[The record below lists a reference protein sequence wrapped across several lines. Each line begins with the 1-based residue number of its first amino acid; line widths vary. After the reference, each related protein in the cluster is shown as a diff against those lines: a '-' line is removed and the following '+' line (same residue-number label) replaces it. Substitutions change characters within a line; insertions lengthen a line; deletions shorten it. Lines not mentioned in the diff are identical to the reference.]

1 MKAKSFSVRC
11 FVSSIIDS
19 YSLLIDAVM
28 QLLSSLTLSPN
39 DAQNIIQVVV
49 DSTDLQ
55 PPFAVDTQ
63 PPAPHPTLQTQN
75 MPSPV
80 VQTQNPPP
88 SLVQT
93 QPPAPPIVQTQPAPP
108 VVHTPQPALPILQTP
123 QLIIPP
129 AVVPPA
135 VALMVRS
142 LPHLLTTMVI
152 VNGEERFQHHYNG
165 FSFNIPH
172 AGADGPFYFVNRGRR
187 VGIFDTWCPSFFSF

>member
-11 FVSSIIDS
+11 FVSSIINS

-28 QLLSSLTLSPN
+28 QLLSSLMLSQN

-75 MPSPV
+75 TPSPV

-88 SLVQT
+88 LPLCRLGLPPLPLYRLSLPLPLYTLLSLPFPFCKPSARHSSCCGTSCCGPNGSVF
-93 QPPAPPIVQTQPAPP
+93 APPSNDHSHCQWRGEISAP
-108 VVHTPQPALPILQTP
+108 LQW
-123 QLIIPP
+123 
-129 AVVPPA
+129 
-135 VALMVRS
+135 
-142 LPHLLTTMVI
+142 
-152 VNGEERFQHHYNG
+152 FQFQYPTCG
-165 FSFNIPH
+165 
-172 AGADGPFYFVNRGRR
+172 G
-187 VGIFDTWCPSFFSF
+187 